1 MRIGPLRH
9 RVDIQE
15 KSTTQDAAGEESQAY
30 TNIATNPHVWAAVTP
45 SSAQERFISGSDQQ
59 QATVSHRVV
68 VRYRTDLSV
77 EMRVVW
83 DNKNLDIEE
92 IRDPSGKRQYLAL
105 MCREVAQ

>member
-1 MRIGPLRH
+1 MRIGPMRH
-9 RVDIQE
+9 RVVIQE
-15 KSTTQDAAGEESQAY
+15 KSTTQDAAGEELQTY
-30 TNIATNPHVWAAVTP
+30 TNIATNSNVWAAVTP

-68 VRYRTDLSV
+68 LRYRSDLSD

-83 DNKNLDIEE
+83 EGKNLDIEE
-92 IRDPSGKRQYLAL
+92 IRDPSGKRQYTLL